1 MEDRLDM
8 ATRQTSALRRKPAQI
23 DLAEVD
29 SRPSAQRPESVH
41 RTPLVNRLRAADAP
55 LVTVCAPAGYGK
67 TTLLAQWAAR
77 AGRECAWVTLDQ
89 RHDDPRLLLAS
100 LARAL
105 GRPASARRSSA
116 LLARER
122 PVLLVLDDVH
132 LLRSRGSLALVATLA
147 AQVPEGSTLALA
159 GRSLRLGVARARAAG
174 RLFELGAADL
184 ALSHR
189 EEELLLRSLGAG
201 AELST
206 IRRRMEGWPAGTVL
220 AALALDGTSA
230 DAGSGEDTFVAD
242 YFELECLAGLEAS
255 DVRFLTRTAV
265 LDRFS
270 APLCDHVL
278 RTEDAGGRLDAL
290 ARASHFVVPL
300 DRERRWF
307 RYHTAFR
314 EYLLGELRRRE
325 PRALPGLY
333 RRAAG
338 WCEFVGDLAAA
349 TRYAHA
355 AGDVDHVA
363 RLVTRNGPGSSAIG
377 SSIGEPWLEWF
388 DDVELLR
395 RRAGVAVLGA
405 WTHLLQGRPAAALRW
420 RDAAA
425 SAAAERPE
433 ATAEDSP
440 EGLLAVLDAAM
451 CTNGV
456 ERMRADAQRAVE
468 GVARLSPWRPV
479 ALLLRGVAEHLGEDG
494 GTEETLYEAAEAAE
508 AAGATETRIAALG
521 QLGLLAAARGDD
533 VRAEQLILA
542 ARLLVDEHR
551 EPGAVAA
558 ALALA
563 ASAHVCLRG
572 EAARARA
579 DLERAEA
586 LVPLLTHALPWY
598 AVQTNLELAR
608 VHLALADPA
617 AAQAALDRA
626 AVVLRRRPRLGTLVR
641 DAASAQDEVRRLGAH
656 RDAGQ
661 SGLTAAELRLLP
673 LLTTHLSFREIAEQ
687 LYVSRNTVKT
697 QAISVYRKL
706 GVSSR
711 SEAIARARGLGLV
724 DQGSLR
730 GEFTLSG

>member
-1 MEDRLDM
+1 MEVRLDM
-8 ATRQTSALRRKPAQI
+8 ATRPTSAPRRQPAHI
-23 DLAEVD
+23 DLVGVD
-29 SRPSAQRPESVH
+29 SLPPTQRPEDVH
-41 RTPLVNRLRAADAP
+41 RTPLVNRLRAADTP

-77 AGRECAWVTLDQ
+77 TGRACAWVTLDDG
-89 RHDDPRLLLAS
+89 HNDPRVLFAS
-100 LARAL
+100 LAGVL
-105 GRPASARRSSA
+105 GRPAPGSEPSA
-116 LLARER
+116 LLAAER
-122 PVLLVLDDVH
+122 PVLLVLDDMH
-132 LLRSRGSLALVATLA
+132 LLRSRGSLALVTTLA
-147 AQVPEGSTLALA
+147 RHVPEGSTIALA
-159 GRSLRLGVARARAAG
+159 GRSIRLGVARARAAG
-174 RLFELGAADL
+174 RLFELGADDL
-184 ALSHR
+184 AFSHR
-189 EEELLLRSLGAG
+189 EEELLLRSLGAD
-201 AELST
+201 AEPST
-206 IRRRMEGWPAGTVL
+206 LRRRMEGWPAGTVL

-242 YFELECLAGLEAS
+242 YFELECMAGLEAT

-270 APLCDHVL
+270 APFCDHLL
-278 RTEDAGGRLDAL
+278 RTDDAGGRLDAL

-314 EYLLGELRRRE
+314 EYLVGELRRRE

-333 RRAAG
+333 RRAAA
-338 WCEFVGDLAAA
+338 WCESVGDLAAA

-363 RLVTRNGPGSSAIG
+363 RLVTRDGPGSSAG

-395 RRAGVAVLGA
+395 RQAGVAVLGA

-425 SAAAERPE
+425 SAAAERLE
-433 ATAEDSP
+433 ATAGDSP
-440 EGLLAVLDAAM
+440 ESLVALLDAAM
-451 CTNGV
+451 CANGV
-456 ERMRADAQRAVE
+456 EPMRAGAQRAVE

-479 ALLLRGVAEHLGEDG
+479 ALLLRGLAEHLGEDG
-494 GTEETLYEAAEAAE
+494 GAEETLYEAAEAAE
-508 AAGATETRIAALG
+508 AAGAPETRIAALS

-542 ARLLVDEHR
+542 ARILVDEQR
-551 EPGAVAA
+551 EPRGVSA

-572 EAARARA
+572 DVTRARA

-586 LVPLLTHALPWY
+586 LVPLLTHALPWC

-608 VHLALADPA
+608 VHLALADA
-617 AAQAALDRA
+617 VAAQAALDRA
-626 AVVLRRRPRLGTLVR
+626 AAVLRRRPRLGTLAADV
-641 DAASAQDEVRRLGAH
+641 ASAQDDVRRLGAH

-673 LLTTHLSFREIAEQ
+673 LLTTHLSFREVAEQ

-724 DQGSLR
+724 EQRSPR
-730 GEFTLSG
+730 GEFTPSG